1 MRNIIFVLL
10 AILMIV
16 AIILI
21 EKKDKVLAE
30 DGAYH
35 FPGLAPG
42 RLAFILSVLILM
54 TVAISCN
61 RPKQTQ
67 IDDSTYVYP
76 GATPYFLALSNDG
89 GEIYVAVSE
98 GIAVIDKESMQI
110 LDIHPFQYS
119 IYDMVLDTNGDYI
132 YLVYNPPE
140 ANGTG
145 KLAKMNISDGN
156 FSVIDLSP
164 ANVYCVAIDDAG
176 EYLYVSGGTWPE
188 FGGGWSLGEHSLHLG
203 TGRLFEIRLS
213 DFTLVRSANLSVALE
228 SGLSYQGGKLV
239 VMTPLITTREY
250 YGIEGSTY
258 ASTCLIINVEDLS
271 IEKTIGVPYGEDEN
285 TSFAISGDTYVMTGF
300 RSDGEDGVG
309 LGLINVQTGEV
320 EQWYI
325 TDPNPFPYPNPEA
338 GGDAMAEDT
347 VNNILYST
355 LWTRKADGKTHFRVA
370 VIDLNT
376 NAYSEWLLEPFR
388 LYSDILYDP
397 EGEKIYLCAPF
408 DDAIVVLDP
417 PEIVHTLVPPVAC
430 FEYNPQS
437 GPSPLTVTID
447 NCSYDEDGE
456 IVRIDCDWDADG
468 EIDEVMEGN
477 PAVLVH
483 TFNEP
488 GTNDF
493 VLTVV
498 DNDDLETAWTGTVD
512 VE

>member
-10 AILMIV
+10 AILIVV
-16 AIILI
+16 AISIFI
-21 EKKDKVLAE
+21 KKDKSILTT
-30 DGAYH
+30 DG
-35 FPGLAPG
+35 LC
-42 RLAFILSVLILM
+42 I
-54 TVAISCN
+54 
-61 RPKQTQ
+61 
-67 IDDSTYVYP
+67 YP
-76 GATPYFLALSNDG
+76 GKRPYHMAFSPDRTILYFAST
-89 GEIYVAVSE
+89 E
-98 GIAVIDKESMQI
+98 GIEVIDKETMVI
-110 LDIHPFQYS
+110 TDTLEFEHY
-119 IYDMVLDTNGDYI
+119 IYDMEISPNGDYI
-132 YLVYNPPE
+132 YCLHNPGDT
-140 ANGTG
+140 NQG
-145 KLAKMNISDGN
+145 KLLRINTETGHIDT
-156 FSVIDLSP
+156 IDLTP
-164 ANVYCVAIDDAG
+164 ANVWQVAIDDAG

-213 DFTLVRSANLSVALE
+213 DFTLTRTAYLSVALE

-250 YGIEGSTY
+250 YGIEGSTF

-271 IEKTIGVPYGEDEN
+271 IEETIGVPYGEDEN
-285 TSFAISGDTYVMTGF
+285 TSFALSGDTYVMAGF

-325 TDPNPFPYPNPEA
+325 TDPTPFPYPNPEA
-338 GGDAMAEDT
+338 GGDDMAEDT

-397 EGEKIYLCAPF
+397 VGEKIYLSAPF
-408 DDAIVVLDP
+408 DDAIVVLEP
-417 PEIVHTLVPPVAC
+417 PPIYIPPLVPPVAC

-437 GPSPLTVTID
+437 GSSPLLVTID

-456 IVRIDCDWDADG
+456 IVRIDCDWNADG

-477 PAVLVH
+477 PDVLVH

-488 GTNDF
+488 GTTDF
-493 VLTVV
+493 ILTVV
-498 DNDDLETAWTGTVD
+498 DDDDLETAWTGSVD